1 VADSTVFLAEWTI
14 GLRQQKGNVMET
26 GFRKW
31 IITITVIIS
40 AIIELIDTTIVNV
53 SINTM
58 SGNLAASLEDTA
70 WVITSYAIA
79 NVIVIPMTSFLAEK
93 IGRKQYYIGSIILFT
108 VASAMCGLSSN
119 LWELVAFRFL
129 QGLGGG
135 ALLSTSQA
143 ILFETFPPK
152 DRAMASGIF
161 ALGVIIGPS
170 IGPVMGG
177 YIVDNA
183 SWPWIFFVNVPIGL
197 LATVL
202 CVRYLRPS
210 KPSRDGK
217 PIDWSGIVL
226 LAIGVGALQIV
237 LERGET
243 DDWFAASYIVVLTVL
258 SALSLTFFVWWQ
270 LRARYPVV
278 NLRVLRSVTLSVSA
292 FMTFVLGFG
301 LFSAIYVFPLM
312 SQRILG
318 YTAFQTGLMIMPGVL
333 MGAAISPFLGK
344 MMQKG
349 LRPQWLVMLGFG
361 FTALFTWQ
369 ISHSNLESGTGQFW
383 WPLVFRA
390 LGAAL
395 LIVPLTAL
403 AVSELQ
409 PKDIPQGAALNNMMR
424 QMGGSFGIAL
434 INTYIAH
441 RAADNRVSLVAHLT
455 PYDGA
460 TQVRL
465 GQARDHFAATATSLY
480 EAGQQAVAALEAAVV
495 RQTYL
500 ISYMDAFRLLAIL
513 NAGCIVLVLVTIRR
527 KKAAGGAMGSGARGS
542 SGTGGGASTATGG
555 DTKAATAAGLQAASK
570 EAPMQLELE
579 AH

>member
-1 VADSTVFLAEWTI
+1 
-14 GLRQQKGNVMET
+14 MET

-108 VASAMCGLSSN
+108 LTSAMCGLSSN

-183 SWPWIFFVNVPIGL
+183 SWPWIFFVNVPIGI
-197 LATVL
+197 LATIL

-217 PIDWSGIVL
+217 PIDWAGIGL
-226 LAIGVGALQIV
+226 LAVGVGALQVV

-243 DDWFAASYIVVLTVL
+243 DDWFAANYIIVLTVL

-270 LRARYPVV
+270 LRAPFPVV

-292 FMTFVLGFG
+292 LMTFVLGFG
-301 LFSAIYVFPLM
+301 LFSAIYVFPLL

-344 MMQKG
+344 LMQKG

-361 FTALFTWQ
+361 FTALFTWRM
-369 ISHSNLESGTGQFW
+369 SHSSLDSGSGHFW
-383 WPLVFRA
+383 WPLVYRA

-434 INTYIAH
+434 INTYVAH
-441 RAADNRVSLVAHLT
+441 RVAYNRTSLVAHLT
-455 PYDGA
+455 SYDVPTQLRLRQA
-460 TQVRL
+460 TE
-465 GQARDHFAATATSLY
+465 HFSATATSAY
-480 EAGQQAVAALEAAVV
+480 EAGRQALAALEGTVV

-500 ISYMDAFRLLAIL
+500 ISYMDAFRLLAVL
-513 NAGCIVLVLVTIRR
+513 NAACIFLVLVTVRR
-527 KKAAGGAMGSGARGS
+527 KKAAPGA
-542 SGTGGGASTATGG
+542 GGASP
-555 DTKAATAAGLQAASK
+555 AAAAGGAAGAQSAGAA
-570 EAPMQLELE
+570 APMIELE

>member
-1 VADSTVFLAEWTI
+1 
-14 GLRQQKGNVMET
+14 
-26 GFRKW
+26 
-31 IITITVIIS
+31 
-40 AIIELIDTTIVNV
+40 
-53 SINTM
+53 
-58 SGNLAASLEDTA
+58 
-70 WVITSYAIA
+70 
-79 NVIVIPMTSFLAEK
+79 
-93 IGRKQYYIGSIILFT
+93 
-108 VASAMCGLSSN
+108 
-119 LWELVAFRFL
+119 
-129 QGLGGG
+129 
-135 ALLSTSQA
+135 
-143 ILFETFPPK
+143 
-152 DRAMASGIF
+152 
-161 ALGVIIGPS
+161 
-170 IGPVMGG
+170 
-177 YIVDNA
+177 
-183 SWPWIFFVNVPIGL
+183 
-197 LATVL
+197 
-202 CVRYLRPS
+202 
-210 KPSRDGK
+210 
-217 PIDWSGIVL
+217 L

-243 DDWFAASYIVVLTVL
+243 DDWFAANYIVVLTVV

-270 LRARYPVV
+270 LRAPFPVV
-278 NLRVLRSVTLSVSA
+278 NLRVLRSVTLSISA

-312 SQRILG
+312 CQRILG

-344 MMQKG
+344 AMQKG

-369 ISHSNLESGTGQFW
+369 ISHSTLESGSPQFW

-441 RAADNRVSLVAHLT
+441 RVAYNRTSLVAHLT
-455 PYDGA
+455 ASDLPTQLRLRQA
-460 TQVRL
+460 TE
-465 GQARDHFAATATSLY
+465 HFAATATSLY
-480 EAGQQAVAALEAAVV
+480 EASRQALASLEATVV

-513 NAGCIVLVLVTIRR
+513 NAACIFLVLVTIRR
-527 KKAAGGAMGSGARGS
+527 KKAAAAGGPGAGGAAP
-542 SGTGGGASTATGG
+542 
-555 DTKAATAAGLQAASK
+555 AAGEGQAA
-570 EAPMQLELE
+570 PRLELE

>member
-1 VADSTVFLAEWTI
+1 
-14 GLRQQKGNVMET
+14 MET

-183 SWPWIFFVNVPIGL
+183 SWPWIFFVNVPIGI
-197 LATVL
+197 LAVIL

-217 PIDWSGIVL
+217 PIDWAGIAL
-226 LAIGVGALQIV
+226 LSVGVGALQIV

-243 DDWFAASYIVVLTVL
+243 DDWFAANYIIVLTAMSVL
-258 SALSLTFFVWWQ
+258 ALTFFVWWQ
-270 LRARYPVV
+270 LRAPYPVV
-278 NLRVLRSVTLSVSA
+278 NLRVLRSVTLSISA
-292 FMTFVLGFG
+292 VMTFVLGFG
-301 LFSAIYVFPLM
+301 LFSAIYVFPLLA
-312 SQRILG
+312 QRILG

-333 MGAAISPFLGK
+333 MGAGISPFLGK

-349 LRPQWLVMLGFG
+349 VRPQWLVILGFG
-361 FTALFTWQ
+361 FTALFNWQ
-369 ISHSNLESGTGQFW
+369 LSRSNLTSGSPQFAM
-383 WPLVFRA
+383 PLIYRA
-390 LGAAL
+390 FGAAL

-441 RAADNRVSLVAHLT
+441 RAAAVRTNLVAHIT
-455 PYDGA
+455 NYDLPTQIRLRQA
-460 TQVRL
+460 TE
-465 GQARDHFAATATSLY
+465 HFAATATSAY
-480 EAGQQAVAALEAAVV
+480 EAGRQAIASLEGAVV

-500 ISYMDAFRLLAIL
+500 ISYMDAFRFLAVL
-513 NAGCIVLVLVTIRR
+513 NGSCIVLVLVTIRR
-527 KKAAGGAMGSGARGS
+527 KKAAGAGS
-542 SGTGGGASTATGG
+542 
-555 DTKAATAAGLQAASK
+555 AAGAGQGAAGAGQGAEGAEKGAAQA
-570 EAPMQLELE
+570 PRLELE

>member
-1 VADSTVFLAEWTI
+1 
-14 GLRQQKGNVMET
+14 MET

-31 IITITVIIS
+31 IITVTVIIS

-108 VASAMCGLSSN
+108 VTSAMCGLSSN

-183 SWPWIFFVNVPIGL
+183 SWPWIFFVNVPIGI
-197 LATVL
+197 LATIL

-217 PIDWSGIVL
+217 PIDWAGIGL
-226 LAIGVGALQIV
+226 LALGVGALQVV

-243 DDWFAASYIVVLTVL
+243 DDWFAANYIIVLTVL

-270 LRARYPVV
+270 LRAPFPVV

-292 FMTFVLGFG
+292 LMTFVLGFG
-301 LFSAIYVFPLM
+301 LFSAIYVFPLLA
-312 SQRILG
+312 QRILG

-344 MMQKG
+344 LMQKG
-349 LRPQWLVMLGFG
+349 VRPQWLVMLGFG

-369 ISHSNLESGTGQFW
+369 ISHSNLESGSTQFW
-383 WPLVFRA
+383 WPLVYRA

-434 INTYIAH
+434 INTYVAH
-441 RAADNRVSLVAHLT
+441 RVAYNRTSLVAHLSS
-455 PYDGA
+455 YDLPTQTRLRQA
-460 TQVRL
+460 T
-465 GQARDHFAATATSLY
+465 DHFAATATSLY
-480 EAGQQAVAALEAAVV
+480 EAGRQALAALEGTVV

-513 NAGCIVLVLVTIRR
+513 NGACIFLVLVTVRR
-527 KKAAGGAMGSGARGS
+527 KKKAAGAGGPSGPV
-542 SGTGGGASTATGG
+542 GT
-555 DTKAATAAGLQAASK
+555 AATAGSPAASA
-570 EAPMQLELE
+570 APRVELE

>member
-1 VADSTVFLAEWTI
+1 
-14 GLRQQKGNVMET
+14 MET

-108 VASAMCGLSSN
+108 VTSAMCGLSSN

-183 SWPWIFFVNVPIGL
+183 SWPWIFFVNVPIGI
-197 LATVL
+197 LATIL

-217 PIDWSGIVL
+217 PIDWAGIGL
-226 LAIGVGALQIV
+226 LAMGVGALQVV

-243 DDWFAASYIVVLTVL
+243 DDWFAANYIVVLTVL

-270 LRARYPVV
+270 LRAPFPVV

-292 FMTFVLGFG
+292 LMTFVLGFG
-301 LFSAIYVFPLM
+301 LFSAIYVFPLLA
-312 SQRILG
+312 QRILG

-344 MMQKG
+344 LMQKG
-349 LRPQWLVMLGFG
+349 VRPQWLVMLGFG

-369 ISHSNLESGTGQFW
+369 MSHSSLESGSTQFW
-383 WPLVFRA
+383 WPLVYRA

-434 INTYIAH
+434 INTYVAH
-441 RAADNRVSLVAHLT
+441 RVAYNRTSLVAHLT
-455 PYDGA
+455 SYDLPTQIRLRQA
-460 TQVRL
+460 TE
-465 GQARDHFAATATSLY
+465 HFASTATSVY
-480 EAGQQAVAALEAAVV
+480 EAGRQALAALEGTVV

-500 ISYMDAFRLLAIL
+500 ISYMDAFRLLAVL
-513 NAGCIVLVLVTIRR
+513 NGACIFLVLVTVRK
-527 KKAAGGAMGSGARGS
+527 KKAAAPGAA
-542 SGTGGGASTATGG
+542 GGGPSASA
-555 DTKAATAAGLQAASK
+555 AAGSAA
-570 EAPMQLELE
+570 APKIELE